1 MIARKKAAELH
12 KRYGRFDYPIDI
24 ENVANKEGLKVINW
38 PLLSPIE
45 EVKRGKWV
53 GIREGLSSEQR
64 RWDIAH
70 ALGHHLMHHGN
81 QLLLSP
87 GSRTEARA

>member
-12 KRYGRFDYPIDI
+12 KRYGSLVYPMDV
-24 ENVANKEGLKVINW
+24 EDVAKNEGLKIINW

-70 ALGHHLMHHGN
+70 AIGHHLMHHGN
-81 QLLLSP
+81 QLLLS
-87 GSRTEARA
+87 GKS

>member
-12 KRYGRFDYPIDI
+12 KRYRLLEYPIDI
-24 ENVANKEGLKVINW
+24 EDVARKEGLKVINW
-38 PLLSPIE
+38 PLLSPVE
-45 EVKRGKWV
+45 EIKRGKWI

-70 ALGHHLMHHGN
+70 AIGHHLMHHGN
-81 QLLLSP
+81 QLLL
-87 GSRTEARA
+87 TEKS

>member
-12 KRYGRFDYPIDI
+12 KRYRLLEYPIDI
-24 ENVANKEGLKVINW
+24 EDVARKEGLKVINW
-38 PLLSPIE
+38 PLLSPVE
-45 EVKRGKWV
+45 EIKRGKWI

-64 RWDIAH
+64 RWNIAH

-81 QLLLSP
+81 QLLL
-87 GSRTEARA
+87 TEKS